1 MIFYTLSGIKYDT
14 MSVLYLIG
22 DSMVKNQMLI
32 SEIVKEKRR
41 ELGLTQEELARR
53 VGVGMRFIRD
63 VEQGKE
69 TVRLDKLNQVFHF
82 FGLEV
87 GAVPMRRDHE

>member
-1 MIFYTLSGIKYDT
+1 M
-14 MSVLYLIG
+14 MSILYLIG
-22 DSMVKNQMLI
+22 DSMTKNQMLI

-41 ELGLTQEELARR
+41 ELGLTQEELAKR

>member
-1 MIFYTLSGIKYDT
+1 
-14 MSVLYLIG
+14 
-22 DSMVKNQMLI
+22 MVKNKMLI

>member
-1 MIFYTLSGIKYDT
+1 M
-14 MSVLYLIG
+14 MSILYLIG
-22 DSMVKNQMLI
+22 DSMTKNQMLI

-41 ELGLTQEELARR
+41 ELGLTQEELAKR

-69 TVRLDKLNQVFHF
+69 TVRLDKLNLVFHF